1 MTRDTMTMAEQA
13 YFLGAFV
20 AHVVEWEEHRR
31 RVALRK
37 RQRGIVSRLARSRHC
52 ALGGR
57 YEE

>member
-20 AHVVEWEEHRR
+20 AHVVVWEEHRR

-37 RQRGIVSRLARSRHC
+37 RQRTVIR
-52 ALGGR
+52 ALGA
-57 YEE
+57 

>member
-37 RQRGIVSRLARSRHC
+37 RQRTVIR
-52 ALGGR
+52 ALGA
-57 YEE
+57 